1 MGNVHW
7 FQVTSL
13 KPSIT
18 HSDGYHDSLLNDM
31 SNMSLDAD
39 CSTDSIVVDG
49 EGTHEAAQIVG
60 CSAACNFFMV
70 TLHSRITIQTSSS
83 DAVIL

>member
-13 KPSIT
+13 KPSTT
-18 HSDGYHDSLLNDM
+18 HSDGYRDSLSIDM

-39 CSTDSIVVDG
+39 CSTNSIVVDSKAS
-49 EGTHEAAQIVG
+49 HEAVG
-60 CSAACNFFMV
+60 CSSGCDFFMI
-70 TLHSRITIQTSSS
+70 TLHSHVIIRTLSS
-83 DAVIL
+83 DVVIL